1 MHHRPPRRVV
11 CSWLGLLGLMAANMA
26 LAYLRL
32 GAFSPFAHV
41 AVAAAMA
48 AIVLIVFMELERGLT
63 LLWVF
68 AGAGFFW
75 LAILF
80 VLTGIDYW
88 TRYSFAPS

>member
-1 MHHRPPRRVV
+1 MPRPPRRSVF
-11 CSWLGLLGLMAANMA
+11 SWLGLLALLAGTIG
-26 LAYLRL
+26 LAYGGL
-32 GAFSPFAHV
+32 GSV
-41 AVAAAMA
+41 APAALIVIAAAMA
-48 AIVLIVFMELERGLT
+48 AIVLIVFMELDRGVS

-75 LAILF
+75 LAVLF